1 MGIYELSFIAFG
13 LIVFLSGVGV
23 VALKN
28 PVHSALALLANLTL
42 TAVLYLSY
50 LSAPFLGVV
59 QIIVYVGAILVFI
72 LFVIMLMNVR
82 KEDITETLLSPRLLF
97 GLGAVVVF
105 VAQIL
110 ALNIFVSGSAQGAK
124 YIHAKDIADLLF
136 TKYVLP
142 FELVSVLIFAAAC
155 GAIALAK
162 KRM

>member
-1 MGIYELSFIAFG
+1 MGVYELSFVVFG
-13 LIVFLSGVGV
+13 LLVFVSGLGV
-23 VALKN
+23 VSLKN
-28 PVHSALALLANLTL
+28 PVHSALALLANLCL

-50 LSAPFLGVV
+50 LSAPFLAVI
-59 QIIVYVGAILVFI
+59 QIIVYVGAILVFV
-72 LFVIMLMNVR
+72 LFVIMLMNIR
-82 KEDITETLLSPRLLF
+82 KEEITEVLLSPRILF
-97 GLGAVVVF
+97 GLGAVAVF

-110 ALNIFVSGSAQGAK
+110 ALNVFVIGKASKAK